1 MRAPARLLATAG
13 VLLAL
18 AALPACAS
26 ASTYPTTSGPT
37 AAPHT
42 TRSAKAAAPA
52 AQKFGGTPTV
62 GALFPSAALPLHV
75 CSASVVLSANKSVI
89 LTAAHCVQGGHD
101 AGYVFAPGY
110 HDGKAPYGF
119 WKVKAAYGAPG
130 WVKHTKSRDDFA
142 FLVVAPRMIHGKA
155 TRLQTVTGANLLAGK
170 PTKGTTVSVP
180 GYPLGVAGGP
190 IHCRAKVFYRG
201 VFPGFHC
208 GGYVDGTSGSPWLER
223 AKHGGH
229 RRVAGLIG
237 GLHQGGCQAST
248 SYSPPFGAAAARAL
262 SRAGHNK
269 PSDSFPTP
277 PGDGC

>member
-1 MRAPARLLATAG
+1 MKAATRLAATAG
-13 VLLAL
+13 LLL
-18 AALPACAS
+18 VMVGLPACAS
-26 ASTYPTTSGPT
+26 ASAHPTRPGRT
-37 AAPHT
+37 AAPAT
-42 TRSAKAAAPA
+42 PATAATAGRT

-62 GALFPSAALPLHV
+62 GALFPSGALPLHV

-89 LTAAHCVQGGHD
+89 LTAAHCVMGGHD

-142 FLVVAPRMIHGKA
+142 FLVLAPRMIHGKL
-155 TRLQTVTGANLLAGK
+155 RKLQTVTGANILAGK
-170 PTKGTTVSVP
+170 PRKGATVSVP
-180 GYPLGVAGGP
+180 GYPLGVSGSP

-201 VFPGFHC
+201 IYPGFHC
-208 GGYVDGTSGSPWLER
+208 GGYVDGTSGSPWLET
-223 AKHGGH
+223 AAHGRY

-237 GLHQGGCQAST
+237 GLHQGGCQSST
-248 SYSPPFGAAAARAL
+248 SYSPPFGAAVVAAL
-262 SRAGHNK
+262 YRAGHDK
-269 PSDSFPTP
+269 PGDDFPQP